1 VSSMRFADKVA
12 LITGGNRGIGL
23 ATARAFVSEGA
34 RVALV
39 ARGRQQGEEA
49 ARSLQAIFLP
59 TDVRLAADCQR
70 AVEETLKAYGRL
82 DVLVNGAG
90 VFFRIRTVEQT
101 TEEEWDATVET
112 NLKGAFL
119 MSKFALPALR
129 QSRGV
134 IVNIASYAGLVGY
147 AGGAAYTASK
157 GALVNLTRTMALDH
171 AREGIRVNCVCPGSV
186 ETEMIHEAW
195 RLYGDEAEAS
205 RVWAAK
211 HPLGRVAQPEE
222 IARTILFLASDD
234 ASFVTGAALAV
245 DGGLSAA

>member
-1 VSSMRFADKVA
+1 MSDMRFAGKVA

-23 ATARAFVSEGA
+23 ATGRAFVSEGA
-34 RVALV
+34 RVALA

-49 ARSLQAIFLP
+49 ARSLQAIFVP
-59 TDVRLAADCQR
+59 ADVCVSADCRR

-90 VFFRIRTVEQT
+90 VFFRMRTVEHT
-101 TEEEWDATVET
+101 TEEEWDATLDT
-112 NLKGAFL
+112 NVKGAFL

-129 QSRGV
+129 QARGA
-134 IVNIASYAGLVGY
+134 IVSIASYAGLVGL

-171 AREGIRVNCVCPGSV
+171 ASEGIRVNCVCPGSV

-195 RLYGDEAEAS
+195 RQYGDVAEAR

-211 HPLGRVAQPEE
+211 HPLGRVAQPVE

-234 ASFVTGAALAV
+234 ASFITGVALAV
-245 DGGLSAA
+245 DGGLTAA